1 MRLKTV
7 TDKASIQALERLD
20 CPVPSKFPQ
29 KPMVELIAGSNVWYQ
44 GYVMKE
50 SANEAKVRFP
60 GRWLFHWIHQCQSTA
75 VIREGDAWMAAA
87 MLPLWQDLPID
98 RAVQD

>member
-1 MRLKTV
+1 MATSRALRLRTV
-7 TDKASIQALERLD
+7 TDKASIQALERVD
-20 CPVPSKFPQ
+20 CPMPFKFLQ

-60 GRWLFHWIHQCQSTA
+60 GRRRTSGTTKCAQLSRPCMH
-75 VIREGDAWMAAA
+75 
-87 MLPLWQDLPID
+87 PL
-98 RAVQD
+98 